1 MVRPTVLTKDHKKK
15 KENEPPHAAVV
26 AAKTALDRLRAHG
39 KNEEQRTD
47 L

>member
-26 AAKTALDRLRAHG
+26 AAKTQSTWEESGA
-39 KNEEQRTD
+39 KN
-47 L
+47 